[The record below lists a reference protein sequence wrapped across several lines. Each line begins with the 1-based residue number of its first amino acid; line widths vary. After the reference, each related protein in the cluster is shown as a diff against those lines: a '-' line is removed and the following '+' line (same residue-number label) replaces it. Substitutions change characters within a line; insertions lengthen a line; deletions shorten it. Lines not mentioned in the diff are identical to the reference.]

1 MEFAILKEAMARVP
15 GPVVVV
21 TTVDGTERRFG
32 FTASSFVSVSLE
44 PPLILVCLGKGAS
57 THPAFRTAGTF
68 MVNVLAEGQEEVAR
82 RFAASGVDRFATS
95 GMTACEMG
103 LPGLSDAVARVACS
117 MHRIVDAGDHS
128 ILIGQVESAHVGNRP
143 PLIYA
148 DRMFSRVESPALA
161 RDVH

>member
-21 TTVDGTERRFG
+21 TMVDGTERRFG

-44 PPLILVCLGKGAS
+44 PPLILVCLGKEAS
-57 THPAFRTAGTF
+57 THPAFQAANTF

-82 RFAASGVDRFATS
+82 RFSTSGVDRFAAS
-95 GMTACEMG
+95 DMMPCELG
-103 LPGLSDAVARVACS
+103 LPGLPDAVARVACS

-128 ILIGQVESAHVGNRP
+128 ILIGQVESVYVGNRS
-143 PLIYA
+143 PLVYA
-148 DRMFSRVESPALA
+148 NRLFSRVESPALA
-161 RDVH
+161 RDAR